1 MWTWI
6 SLCWLQGETWSVLLN
21 WKYHNMSFSARFRY
35 IPPVTLVICSSITSC
50 HCLYNVKEC
59 TACCSVFLGSVSIP
73 VHDVMSRYPIEKW
86 YPVLSEKGIAKDP
99 PSLRVKC
106 RFQSVDILPVQV
118 YQEFLQV
125 RWIAANILILF
136 RGSKIVHSYD
146 MVLVLICSGTHWF
159 VNCEVPMILWCI

>member
-1 MWTWI
+1 
-6 SLCWLQGETWSVLLN
+6 VLLN

-35 IPPVTLVICSSITSC
+35 ILSVTLVVWDSITSC
-50 HCLYNVKEC
+50 RLYNVKEF
-59 TACCSVFLGSVSIP
+59 TACCSVFVGSVSIP

-125 RWIAANILILF
+125 R
-136 RGSKIVHSYD
+136 
-146 MVLVLICSGTHWF
+146 
-159 VNCEVPMILWCI
+159 